1 MVERIEEDKI
11 SIAAFLEEANPVV
24 RNQDLY
30 LEFSREFSFHK
41 ESLEAASN
49 ISYLESVVED
59 YFDEIDEL
67 RIIYSEDEGAD
78 PVEEDKSENDLLDEK
93 SELVKEKFGG
103 NVIEEGRL

>member
-1 MVERIEEDKI
+1 
-11 SIAAFLEEANPVV
+11 
-24 RNQDLY
+24 QDLY

-41 ESLEAASN
+41 ESLEATSN
-49 ISYLESVVED
+49 ISYLRSVVED

-67 RIIYSEDEGAD
+67 RIIYSENVGTD
-78 PVEEDKSENDLLDEK
+78 PLEDDQSANDLLDEK